1 MAPWPSG
8 KAKVCNTSITSSNL
22 VGASKD
28 KKLIQEIESVFLLY
42 TAALWRGALPAVQSK
57 ELLMKQFFLIVGAR
71 PRLAKRK
78 LGYIE

>member
-1 MAPWPSG
+1 MINVKG
-8 KAKVCNTSITSSNL
+8 LKNC
-22 VGASKD
+22 
-28 KKLIQEIESVFLLY
+28 EVFQSFCLF